1 MKSLF
6 KSTFLYFNKIKIVH
20 SLPGRL
26 RLSVPGLNQVPE
38 EFKKF
43 ESNLTKLIKLVGGIE
58 EINYSYVTHKVLLKY
73 DTKKIKEKDILNW
86 IDLVWKEVIKREN
99 IIDDKNIDKQ
109 FPEIYED
116 IKKSLMTQ
124 KG

>member
-1 MKSLF
+1 MKSLL
-6 KSTFLYFNKIKIVH
+6 KSTFLYFNKIKVVH

-43 ESNLTKLIKLVGGIE
+43 EPNLTKLIKLVGGVE
-58 EINYSYVTHKVLLKY
+58 EVTYSYVTHKVLLKY
-73 DTKKIKEKDILNW
+73 NPKKVTEKDILNW
-86 IDLVWKEVIKREN
+86 IDLVWKEVVKKESAIDEDN
-99 IIDDKNIDKQ
+99 IEKQ
-109 FPEIYED
+109 LPEIYEE
-116 IKKSLMTQ
+116 IKKSLITQ